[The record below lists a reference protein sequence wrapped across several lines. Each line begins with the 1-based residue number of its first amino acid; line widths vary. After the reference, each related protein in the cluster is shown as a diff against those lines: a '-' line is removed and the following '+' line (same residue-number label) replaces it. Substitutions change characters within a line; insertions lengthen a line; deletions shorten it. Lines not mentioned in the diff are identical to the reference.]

1 MKDFFNQ
8 EVHIGDLVAFNE
20 PYYKRIVSGKIIKF
34 TPKGVKIVYTQ
45 SCLSRSEKDTFVSE
59 GQFVKA
65 PKQYEI
71 NRSDNNG

>member
-20 PYYKRIVSGKIIKF
+20 PYYKGLISGKIIKF
-34 TPKGVKIVYTQ
+34 TPKGVKILYTQ
-45 SCLSRSEKDTFVSE
+45 SCRAHLEKDTFVYE

-71 NRSDNNG
+71 NGSDNNG